1 MNQEQN
7 SHVPPEELA
16 PYGARPPADVP
27 PAASGGSAPA
37 APAPPAAPAVP
48 RKVRI
53 PHLAQLK
60 HRGEKWAM
68 LTTYDQLSAQVF
80 DEAGIPV
87 LLVGDSAANNVLGY
101 ATTLP
106 ITVDEMIPLVRA
118 VSGAAKR
125 ALVVADLPFGSY
137 QASPRQALDTAVR
150 MMKEGLAHAVK
161 FEGGRAQAPSVE
173 LVTGAGIP
181 VMAHLG
187 FTPQS
192 EHALGGYR
200 VQGRGEAADR
210 LVDDA
215 LALQRA
221 GAFAV
226 VLEMVP
232 APVAAQVTKALDIPT
247 IGIGAGP
254 DCDAQV
260 LVWTDMA
267 GFNGGKTPRF
277 VKRYADLRGTLLQAA
292 REYADDVRGGTFP
305 APEHSFEE

>member
-1 MNQEQN
+1 MSEQ
-7 SHVPPEELA
+7 PA
-16 PYGARPPADVP
+16 PYGQQPEEAT
-27 PAASGGSAPA
+27 G
-37 APAPPAAPAVP
+37 AVTP
-48 RKVRI
+48 RRI
-53 PHLAQLK
+53 RVHHLRQFK
-60 HRGEKWAM
+60 DRGERWAM
-68 LTTYDQLSAQVF
+68 LTAYDQYAAQIF

-106 ITVDEMIPLVRA
+106 VTMDEMVPLVRA
-118 VSGAAKR
+118 VAGAARR

-137 QASPRQALDTAVR
+137 QASPEQALSASVR

-161 FEGGRAQAPSVE
+161 LEGGRRLAPSVE

-181 VMAHLG
+181 VMAHIG

-200 VQGRGEAADR
+200 VQGRGGDADR
-210 LVDDA
+210 MVQDA
-215 LALQRA
+215 LELQAA

-232 APVAAQVTKALDIPT
+232 APLAAEITKAVDIPT
-247 IGIGAGP
+247 IGIGAGR

-260 LVWTDMA
+260 LVWQDMA
-267 GFNGGKTPRF
+267 GLDGGKQRRF
-277 VKRYADLRGTLLQAA
+277 VKRYADLRGTLLEAA
-292 REYADDVRGGTFP
+292 RSYADDVRGGVFP
-305 APEHSFEE
+305 GPEHSFEA